1 MTYIDIHL
9 LHTVP
14 PSCVNRDDTGAP
26 KTAKFGGVRR
36 LRVSSQAWKRA
47 TRKYFDD
54 HVEEALLGVRTLRI
68 VDLVADKIKQT
79 LADVGDE
86 EIQKLAAEVVKA
98 SGLSLESARNSERQE
113 SKYLI
118 LVSHK
123 QAEALATLAAGHYDE
138 AEHDV
143 KAALASVKKDK
154 KAAKAALTAH
164 NSIDLAL
171 FGRMVADDA
180 DLNVDASCQ
189 VAHALSVHGADTEYD
204 FFTAMDD
211 LKLEAEADADT
222 RDAGAGMLGTVEFSS
237 ATLYRYASVNV
248 RDLIDRLGSS
258 ELAAKA
264 IEAFI
269 EAFTRSMPTGKI
281 NTFGNHTLPEGIV
294 VSVRS
299 DQPMSFVGAFEEPV
313 VSQPGEGNSVN
324 AAQALAAWGEE
335 LQQLYGLS
343 EAQTWVAG
351 LGATGAA
358 LKSLDTEGEGSG
370 SLKDLPA
377 AVANAAVNAVS
388 ESV

>member
-14 PSCVNRDDTGAP
+14 PSCVNRDDTGTP

-47 TRKYFDD
+47 TRKYFDE

-68 VDLVADKIKQT
+68 VDLVTENIRKLNIG
-79 LADVGDE
+79 LGE
-86 EIQKLAAEVVKA
+86 EEAQQLSAEVVKA
-98 SGLSLESARNSERQE
+98 SGLTLENARNSERQE

-118 LVSHK
+118 LVSRK
-123 QAEALATLAAGHYDE
+123 QAEALATLAVSRLND
-138 AEHDV
+138 AEGDL

-189 VAHALSVHGADTEYD
+189 VAHALSVHSAETEYD

-211 LKLEAEADADT
+211 LKLEAEPDADS

-237 ATLYRYASVNV
+237 ATLYRYASINV
-248 RDLIDRLGSS
+248 RDLIERLGGA
-258 ELAAKA
+258 ELASKA

-269 EAFTRSMPTGKI
+269 EGFTRSMPTGKI
-281 NTFGNHTLPEGIV
+281 NTFGNHTLPEGV
-294 VSVRS
+294 VISLRN
-299 DQPMSFVGAFEEPV
+299 DQPMSFVGAFERPV
-313 VSQPGEGNSVN
+313 VSEPGEGNSLK
-324 AAQALAAWGEE
+324 AAQAMAAWAEE
-335 LQQLYGLS
+335 LQRLYGLGES
-343 EAQTWVAG
+343 QTWVTG
-351 LGATGAA
+351 LGETGSA
-358 LKSLDTEGEGSG
+358 LRSLATEGGSG
-370 SLKDLPA
+370 SLKELPQT
-377 AVANAAVNAVS
+377 VADAAVNAVPDL
-388 ESV
+388 V